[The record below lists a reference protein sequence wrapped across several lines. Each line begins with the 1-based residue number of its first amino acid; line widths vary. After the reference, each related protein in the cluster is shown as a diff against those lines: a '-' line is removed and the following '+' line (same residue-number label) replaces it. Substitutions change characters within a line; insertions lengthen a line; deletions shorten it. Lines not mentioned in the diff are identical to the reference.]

1 MYSNEQF
8 DDSRGV
14 IAVAFSCELS
24 SNSRVFFV

>member
-8 DDSRGV
+8 ANSRRAIV
-14 IAVAFSCELS
+14 VAFSYEPS